1 MLEKINRVNYLFDFY
16 GLLLTDKQ
24 QSVIEMYY
32 EDNFSLAEAAEHLNI
47 TRQAVHDILSRAVY
61 ALEDWEK
68 KLRLYEIHLQRK
80 KEGMRLLELLSCQPL
95 KDDEINKIKEIVHQY
110 MIDN

>member
-1 MLEKINRVNYLFDFY
+1 MLEKINRINYLFDFY

-32 EDNFSLAEAAEHLNI
+32 EDNLSLAEAAEHLYI
-47 TRQAVHDILSRAVY
+47 TRQAVHDTLSRAVY

-68 KLRLYEIHLQRK
+68 KLKLYETYLQRK
-80 KEGMRLLELLSCQPL
+80 KEGRKILELLSAQPL
-95 KDDEINKIKEIVHQY
+95 KEDEINKIKEIVRRL

>member
-1 MLEKINRVNYLFDFY
+1 MLEKLNRVNNLYDFY
-16 GLLLTDKQ
+16 GILLTDKQ

-32 EDNFSLAEAAEHLNI
+32 VDNFSLAEAAEHLKI

-80 KEGMRLLELLSCQPL
+80 KEGGRILELLSHQPL
-95 KDDEINKIKEIVHQY
+95 KKDEIQKIKEIVLQF

>member
-24 QSVIEMYY
+24 QNVIEMYY

-68 KLRLYEIHLQRK
+68 KLRLYEIYLQRK
-80 KEGMRLLELLSCQPL
+80 KEGEKILELLSHQHL
-95 KDDEINKIKEIVHQY
+95 KDDEINKIKEKVQRF